1 MPAKPLSS
9 FLGLTAVMCA
19 IGSGGCGLEFEM
31 VTTPEPVTAGSPLT
45 YDIKATNVTS
55 CPVKP
60 SEFTLFPL
68 LSEEQVAEIN
78 AGLADAGIPISLE
91 LLCVL
96 AGGQL
101 PEGISGD
108 LTQRAAALKATTP
121 EAFLGDL
128 PQTASQSS
136 AFTAETLPTTCV
148 ETELDGTSRIDCE
161 LGPLASGGDRGDP
174 DCLDPDRGGRF
185 PQRGLWWRSL

>member
-1 MPAKPLSS
+1 
-9 FLGLTAVMCA
+9 MCA

-78 AGLADAGIPISLE
+78 AGLADAGIPISWNSSVPSRGASCRKE
-91 LLCVL
+91 L
-96 AGGQL
+96 AG
-101 PEGISGD
+101 I
-108 LTQRAAALKATTP
+108 
-121 EAFLGDL
+121 
-128 PQTASQSS
+128 
-136 AFTAETLPTTCV
+136 
-148 ETELDGTSRIDCE
+148 
-161 LGPLASGGDRGDP
+161 
-174 DCLDPDRGGRF
+174 
-185 PQRGLWWRSL
+185 WRSARRR